1 MGIEYLGRGGEK
13 HRAPS
18 EGAYAFQPR
27 FVPGNK
33 IEDHDPGRPTEPT
46 ERFSCNSAQR
56 RELERNSSR
65 LAAIAQGQ
73 LEKSGAPVLAAVQVT
88 DHRPGAVIDL
98 GLFIMERVP

>member
-46 ERFSCNSAQR
+46 ERFLMQLGPEAGAGA
-56 RELERNSSR
+56 ELQPTCGYS
-65 LAAIAQGQ
+65 
-73 LEKSGAPVLAAVQVT
+73 
-88 DHRPGAVIDL
+88 PGST
-98 GLFIMERVP
+98 